1 MDFNKV
7 KGFTLIEV
15 MITIVIV
22 SILASLATVSYRSYI
37 VKARR
42 QDVQEHLIMLQQSIE
57 EFYALNHTY
66 ADALTPIQNYEGIYT
81 IVYSTKGT
89 GGYRLTATAIGSQS
103 SDTECR
109 VIVLTRAGAKSGGPN
124 TGALVDDACW

>member
-42 QDVQEHLIMLQQSIE
+42 QDVQEYMIILQQSIE

-66 ADALTPIQNYEGIYT
+66 NGAQSASHNYDGIYT
-81 IVYSTKGT
+81 IGYSLD
-89 GGYRLTATAIGSQS
+89 GGYTLTATAIGSQS
-103 SDTECR
+103 SDTDCK
-109 VIVLTRAGAKSGGPN
+109 VIVLTRSGVKKGGPSTDSVAEN
-124 TGALVDDACW
+124 VCW